1 MESSNNESFEEL
13 LDAMQNGKD
22 DAFTAFF
29 NKHYDQLV
37 QFAKTKLGSFPLR
50 TFDEHDVA
58 QSAMKSLFKSLR
70 ENRYEAQ
77 NSIELWQILI
87 TIAKNK
93 LLDRRR
99 RQQAQKRGSGNVR
112 GESIWAQAGEDSGLY
127 EQQDTRQNMTPDAQV
142 ELLETTDLLFQR
154 LEDDKTREVARLL
167 LAGYRINDIAEELNC
182 VRRTVERKI
191 VHIRE
196 IWSEVLNNK
205 EIP

>member
-1 MESSNNESFEEL
+1 MEPSNSESFEEL
-13 LDAMQNGKD
+13 LDAMQKGED
-22 DAFTAFF
+22 RAFTAFF
-29 NKHYDQLV
+29 NRHYDPLV
-37 QFAKTKLGSFPLR
+37 QFAKKKLGSFPLR
-50 TFDEHDVA
+50 TFDADDVA

-87 TIAKNK
+87 TITKNK

-99 RQQAQKRGSGNVR
+99 RQQAQKRGGGNVR

-127 EQQDTRQNMTPDAQV
+127 AQQDTRQNLTPEAQV

-154 LEDDKTREVARLL
+154 LEDDKTREVAQLL
-167 LAGYRINDIAEELNC
+167 LAGYRINDIAAELNC

-191 VHIRE
+191 AHIRE
-196 IWSEVLNNK
+196 LWNEVLNNK
-205 EIP
+205 EVP

>member
-1 MESSNNESFEEL
+1 MEPSNNESFEEL